1 MIHPKLKSC
10 TWTLGILWWLVCP
23 LAHGAIVG
31 LPVNGSHVV
40 DLARLLSPDDMA
52 KLNETCETLLSERE
66 IPLFVVTIESM
77 VKYVP
82 GETTIESFAWD
93 LFEQWGVDPAFA
105 AAPHWRHGILF
116 LISKNDRKA
125 RIELGM
131 DWGPEHTQ
139 GAADIMNRVIVPS
152 FKSGEFSAGIL
163 KGVTALES
171 LDRLEPGAVPVVSDG
186 SPMLKFLGMSALMLV
201 GFGLLYGILVFL
213 ASRIF
218 PSAARLP
225 ALATTDYS
233 PQPGLWVSP
242 QDDPMH
248 PLYEN
253 DLRHPRGIHPSPTVA
268 STSDGP
274 TGFDSSSGGFDSGGG
289 FSDGGGASGSW

>member
-1 MIHPKLKSC
+1 MPQQVMVLYTCFLALLSC
-10 TWTLGILWWLVCP
+10 LISARAQP
-23 LAHGAIVG
+23 LSISV
-31 LPVNGSHVV
+31 PDENSHVQ
-40 DLARLLSPDDMA
+40 DLAQLLTAEDRTTINAICND
-52 KLNETCETLLSERE
+52 LQTQRE
-66 IPLFVVTIESM
+66 IPMFIVTIESM
-77 VKYVP
+77 ASHGP
-82 GETTIESFAWD
+82 ADTTIESFAWD
-93 LFEQWGVDPAFA
+93 LFEQWGVDSAFA
-105 AAPHWRHGILF
+105 AAPQWRHGILF

-139 GAADIMNRVIVPS
+139 GATDIMNRIIVPS

-171 LDRLEPGAVPVVSDG
+171 LDRLEPGTVPAVSDG

-218 PSAARLP
+218 PSAAKLP
-225 ALATTDYS
+225 AHATTDYS

-253 DLRHPRGIHPSPTVA
+253 DLRHPRGIHPSPAVA